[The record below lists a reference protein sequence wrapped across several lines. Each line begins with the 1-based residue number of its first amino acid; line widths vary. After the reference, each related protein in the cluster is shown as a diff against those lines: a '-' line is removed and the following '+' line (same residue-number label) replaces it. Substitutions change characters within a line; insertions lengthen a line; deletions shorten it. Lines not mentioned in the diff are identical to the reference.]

1 MMGIGNIEGYQ
12 PDQPIAF
19 SHKIH
24 AGDNGMDCN
33 YCHSSARSSKM
44 AGVPSANVC
53 MNCHASIKGA
63 DPEAKEEIGKIW
75 NAFGLDINEDESKK
89 LIEDIKNK
97 NYSLPTFIKCDL
109 LNIKELQKTIADIIS
124 NKGPIDILIN
134 NAANDT
140 RHKIDDVT
148 EEYWNER
155 INVNLRHFFFTVQSV
170 KKSMIDNGGGA
181 IINMG
186 STSWMVGQGGMAAY
200 TAAKSGVVGLS
211 RSFARDLGEFNIRV
225 NSVVPGWV
233 MTQRQIDLWL
243 NDESEKELMKR
254 QCLKEKLMPH
264 ELAQAVLF
272 FSSEQSSG
280 CTNQSYIVD
289 KGWL

>member
-1 MMGIGNIEGYQ
+1 MKVKYYDLESKRVFITGGGSGIG
-12 PDQPIAF
+12 
-19 SHKIH
+19 
-24 AGDNGMDCN
+24 
-33 YCHSSARSSKM
+33 
-44 AGVPSANVC
+44 
-53 MNCHASIKGA
+53 ASIVEHFCEQGS
-63 DPEAKEEIGKIW
+63 EVYFI
-75 NAFGLDINEDESKK
+75 DINEDESKK

>member
-1 MMGIGNIEGYQ
+1 MKVKYYDLESKRVFITGGGSGIG
-12 PDQPIAF
+12 
-19 SHKIH
+19 
-24 AGDNGMDCN
+24 
-33 YCHSSARSSKM
+33 
-44 AGVPSANVC
+44 
-53 MNCHASIKGA
+53 ASIVEHFCEQGS
-63 DPEAKEEIGKIW
+63 EVYFI
-75 NAFGLDINEDESKK
+75 DINEDESKK
-89 LIEDIKNK
+89 LIEDIK
-97 NYSLPTFIKCDL
+97 
-109 LNIKELQKTIADIIS
+109 ELQKTIADIIS
-124 NKGPIDILIN
+124 EKGPIDILIN

-148 EEYWNER
+148 EEYWDER
-155 INVNLRHFFFTVQSV
+155 MNVNLRHFFFTVQSV

-200 TAAKSGVVGLS
+200 TAAKSGVVGLT

-233 MTQRQIDLWL
+233 MTQRQMDLWL

-254 QCLKEKLMPH
+254 QCLKEKLMPK

-280 CTNQSYIVD
+280 CTNQSYVVD